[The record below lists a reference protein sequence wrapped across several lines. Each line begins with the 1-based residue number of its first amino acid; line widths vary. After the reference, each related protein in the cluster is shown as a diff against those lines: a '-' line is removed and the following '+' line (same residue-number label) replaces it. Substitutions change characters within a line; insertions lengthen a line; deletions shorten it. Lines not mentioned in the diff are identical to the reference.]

1 MIINRYNQFN
11 EVPDRQRKKWCY
23 DNYVSYRS
31 MVNAA
36 SVQRQL
42 SNMLKKMK
50 IDINNGYHYSD
61 TYYFTNIKKCIFAGF
76 FMQVAHRERTGHY
89 LTIKDNQVV
98 KLYPSSVLKDKPDWV
113 MYHEFVLTTANYM
126 RTVTTVDGE
135 WLMDLAPQYYN
146 LQMFPDCA
154 AKNDLIAIEKRK
166 ELMKEHSKRRKH

>member
-1 MIINRYNQFN
+1 
-11 EVPDRQRKKWCY
+11 
-23 DNYVSYRS
+23 

-98 KLYPSSVLKDKPDWV
+98 KLYPSSV
-113 MYHEFVLTTANYM
+113 F
-126 RTVTTVDGE
+126 
-135 WLMDLAPQYYN
+135 AP
-146 LQMFPDCA
+146 LQ
-154 AKNDLIAIEKRK
+154 
-166 ELMKEHSKRRKH
+166 